1 MNFNTLKMDS
11 NVHGK
16 AKLIQVW
23 KLMVELRN
31 EFPDLA
37 SCYALAI
44 PVNFIDALKRTS

>member
-23 KLMVELRN
+23 KLMDELKN

-44 PVNFIDALKRTS
+44 PVTFIDALKRTN